1 MEISEEVGGTNKEN
15 EAQLMNVDSEEGS
28 EELVQQFVIAIP
40 IGTDLEGW
48 LDQLEQSLP
57 VVQKDGREEERMD
70 EEIEK
75 EVVKMA
81 EIPDGSLWKECIR
94 SE

>member
-15 EAQLMNVDSEEGS
+15 EAQLMNVDNEEGS

-40 IGTDLEGW
+40 IGTDMKGW

-57 VVQKDGREEERMD
+57 VVQKDGGEEERMD

-75 EVVKMA
+75 EIVKMA